1 MSEDFRAT
9 HDVVK
14 NEIAD
19 VNTRLNLTMQAMA
32 YQVPVEGAVRVTKA
46 TNTVT
51 EEVKVTLATMY
62 LCEDAKLW
70 WRSRYMDIQEGRY
83 TIDIWDVL
91 KKELCSQF
99 FLENVE
105 ILARRKL
112 CDLKHTGNIR
122 DSSPGRNMTSC
133 SSSTKDAGGGK
144 DFSRDRKP
152 YQSNTENTWR
162 WSNNR
167 SPPKRSL
174 SCFICEGSHLARECL
189 NKVDFHAFQDSLIP
203 NSDDKSNQ
211 AKGEVGHIEEGGK
224 TRIGAIKYLSS
235 LQKKS
240 GERNIPTKRGLLYVD
255 TWINQKQTKSTMVDS
270 SATHNFIRGRGQTSK
285 TPLGEGFRKNEDF
298 VIVKMDDFDVV
309 LGMEILLEHQVIP
322 MPSAKCLVI
331 TRSFPTIVQAN
342 IHQPNG
348 FKMIPVMQL
357 DRSPAQEEPPSIV
370 ILLGA
375 LGKLGETVPK
385 DTLCVPEK
393 CHGVM
398 PNSWPKF
405 LSM

>member
-1 MSEDFRAT
+1 MLEDFRAT
-9 HDVVK
+9 RDVVK

-32 YQVPVEGAVRVTKA
+32 YQVPVEGAVRVTKYFKA

-83 TIDIWDVL
+83 TIDIWGVL

-122 DSSPGRNMTSC
+122 
-133 SSSTKDAGGGK
+133 
-144 DFSRDRKP
+144 
-152 YQSNTENTWR
+152 E
-162 WSNNR
+162 
-167 SPPKRSL
+167 
-174 SCFICEGSHLARECL
+174 
-189 NKVDFHAFQDSLIP
+189 
-203 NSDDKSNQ
+203 
-211 AKGEVGHIEEGGK
+211 
-224 TRIGAIKYLSS
+224 
-235 LQKKS
+235 
-240 GERNIPTKRGLLYVD
+240 
-255 TWINQKQTKSTMVDS
+255 
-270 SATHNFIRGRGQTSK
+270 GRGQTSK
-285 TPLGEGFRKNEDF
+285 TPLGEGFRKNEGREF
-298 VIVKMDDFDVV
+298 RCPTCCRTSETN
-309 LGMEILLEHQVIP
+309 GQP

-331 TRSFPTIVQAN
+331 TRSFPTIVQAD

-348 FKMIPVMQL
+348 FKMISVMQL

-375 LGKLGETVPK
+375 LGKLRETVPK

-398 PNSWPKF
+398 PNSWPKL